1 MVLSR
6 RTLLLGAGAGLA
18 AWACSTPPARFA
30 TLTLEPGAR
39 VRDIRVHDGTWWAC
53 GSVLGDDGVHSPRLW
68 RGSAPDRLEPV
79 RLAPISFYGQ
89 RSELSS
95 IGVGALGL
103 VAIGAQ
109 SGGFHAM
116 PRSASWVLAG
126 DVLREVDAT
135 AELFGGPSSLA
146 LVQACAGSQF
156 VLIGSRVDRR
166 TGRAG
171 ACAWTSA
178 DGTEFTLHDDALG
191 LRAEE
196 GEQSEALAVAAR
208 PDGAFA
214 AVGDGFATS
223 GTDTTTHA
231 LAWTASDP
239 TAWTRSSVPIDS
251 HGGRTSMT
259 CVAAGP
265 DGLLAGG
272 TLSRGGV
279 TTLCVWSSAGGAT
292 WSVTPIGGLTT
303 AVTNTVSAVTALT
316 HDGRSWWLGG
326 RLGSTP
332 VLATSPDLRA
342 WYRRPL
348 PMAGPA
354 SAQVRVAIGAV
365 DGRLLVAVSD
375 LDRAATSTW
384 PA

>member
-1 MVLSR
+1 MALNR

-18 AWACSTPPARFA
+18 AWACSTRPARFA
-30 TLTLEPGAR
+30 TPTLETGAR
-39 VRDIRVHDGTWWAC
+39 VRDVRVHDGTWWAC

-68 RGSAPDRLEPV
+68 RGAAPEQLAPV
-79 RLAPISFYGQ
+79 TLAPISFYGE
-89 RSELSS
+89 RSELYS

-116 PRSASWVLAG
+116 PRSASWVLDG

-166 TGRAG
+166 TGRSG
-171 ACAWTSA
+171 ACVWTSP
-178 DGTEFTLHDDALG
+178 DGTAFTILDDVPG

-196 GEQSEALAVAAR
+196 GEQSEALGVAAG
-208 PDGAFA
+208 PDGSFVA
-214 AVGDGFATS
+214 AGDGFATS

-239 TAWTRSSVPIDS
+239 SAWDRASVPADP

-265 DGLLAGG
+265 SGLLAGG
-272 TLSRGGV
+272 TLSRNGA
-279 TTLCVWSSAGGAT
+279 TTLCVWSCVDGTA
-292 WSVTPIGGLTT
+292 WSMAPIGGLAT

-316 HDGRSWWLGG
+316 HDGASWWLGG
-326 RLGSTP
+326 RLGTTP
-332 VLATSPDLRA
+332 VLATSRDLRA
-342 WYRRPL
+342 WYRRSL
-348 PMAGPA
+348 PPTAPA
-354 SAQVRVAIGAV
+354 SAQVRVAV
-365 DGRLLVAVSD
+365 DGRLLVAISD
-375 LDRAATSTW
+375 LDHAATYTW